1 MNDNDY
7 VFDEEKAI
15 AFIRNY
21 VGDAISSRY
30 TDDEILYISD
40 IIWDYYERNGMLSLN
55 ADVTD
60 EEMLDVDKLVAY
72 VKKELRND
80 DEIEMDDDD
89 IPVIVKAELAYE
101 ESLEDFV

>member
-21 VGDAISSRY
+21 VGDEISSRY

-60 EEMLDVDKLVAY
+60 EEMLDVDKLVTY
-72 VKKELRND
+72 VRKELRND
-80 DEIEMDDDD
+80 EEIEMDNDD
-89 IPVIVKAELAYE
+89 IPAIVKGELAYE
-101 ESLEDFV
+101 ESLEDFI

>member
-21 VGDAISSRY
+21 VGDEISSRY

>member
-21 VGDAISSRY
+21 VGDEISSQY

>member
-21 VGDAISSRY
+21 VGDEISSRY

-72 VKKELRND
+72 VRKELRND
-80 DEIEMDDDD
+80 EEIEMDNDD
-89 IPVIVKAELAYE
+89 IPAIVKGELAYE